1 MPVGRSPSSNASWVV
16 SISDP
21 DRGSDGMNKLT
32 TWMTSAVLGT
42 LLTSAAVADEP
53 DAFGSILIKASDGSY
68 EITATVNGRSA
79 TALEVEA
86 KLAVTKSDASGSVKT
101 RQSRT
106 VMVDDQKEEQ
116 VALTRVSLDRSGMLE
131 VALTIE
137 KDGVVID
144 RVVHTVSR
152 NPSD

>member
-1 MPVGRSPSSNASWVV
+1 
-16 SISDP
+16 
-21 DRGSDGMNKLT
+21 MNKLT

-42 LLTSAAVADEP
+42 VLTSASVADEP
-53 DAFGSILIKASDGSY
+53 DAFGRILIEASDGSY

-86 KLAVTKSDASGSVKT
+86 ELAVTKSDASGSVKT

-116 VALTRVSLDRSGMLE
+116 VALTRVSLDRSGTLE